1 VLVIAVDRSRL
12 PTPGPDP
19 IVRFPE
25 VSRRVLPGGLRVRTV
40 EHRGVPVVSFMLLL
54 SSGSAADPVDRPG
67 LAALTAD
74 MLDEGSG
81 SRSALEIEDAL
92 SSMGAQFETEVGSDA
107 TVLSLLTLPRF
118 ADEALGLLSDI
129 VARPRLAAEDFD
141 RVRELRLNRLRQ
153 LRDLAPAVADLALAR
168 LLYADHP
175 YGRLPIG
182 TVRGLEG
189 SAPVDVSNFHREVW
203 RPSQVIIVAAGDAT
217 HDELFGVVEHAFGWW
232 TDPAPGHDSAV
243 PVARNVMTIA
253 APDLPTAPL
262 AIVDRPGAA
271 QSELRI
277 GQVAVPRLTP
287 DYYALL
293 VLNTIL
299 GGQFVSRL
307 NMNLREDKG
316 FTYGVRSGFEF
327 RRAPGP
333 FVVQAAVQTGVTA
346 DAVREILSEV
356 RAIAGPR
363 PATAAELDLAKS
375 ALTRGYARSFETAGQ
390 IARGLAQLALYEL
403 PDDTL
408 EQFVPSVH
416 AVDIDAVTAA
426 AGRLDPA
433 RMTVAIVGDREK
445 VEPGLR
451 GLGIGAL
458 TVLEAEA

>member
-1 VLVIAVDRSRL
+1 
-12 PTPGPDP
+12 
-19 IVRFPE
+19 
-25 VSRRVLPGGLRVRTV
+25 
-40 EHRGVPVVSFMLLL
+40 
-54 SSGSAADPVDRPG
+54 
-67 LAALTAD
+67 
-74 MLDEGSG
+74 
-81 SRSALEIEDAL
+81 
-92 SSMGAQFETEVGSDA
+92 
-107 TVLSLLTLPRF
+107 
-118 ADEALGLLSDI
+118 
-129 VARPRLAAEDFD
+129 
-141 RVRELRLNRLRQ
+141 
-153 LRDLAPAVADLALAR
+153 
-168 LLYADHP
+168 
-175 YGRLPIG
+175 
-182 TVRGLEG
+182 
-189 SAPVDVSNFHREVW
+189 
-203 RPSQVIIVAAGDAT
+203 
-217 HDELFGVVEHAFGWW
+217 
-232 TDPAPGHDSAV
+232 
-243 PVARNVMTIA
+243 
-253 APDLPTAPL
+253 
-262 AIVDRPGAA
+262 
-271 QSELRI
+271 
-277 GQVAVPRLTP
+277 VAVPRLTP

-445 VEPGLR
+445 VELGLR
-451 GLGIGAL
+451 GLGIGEL